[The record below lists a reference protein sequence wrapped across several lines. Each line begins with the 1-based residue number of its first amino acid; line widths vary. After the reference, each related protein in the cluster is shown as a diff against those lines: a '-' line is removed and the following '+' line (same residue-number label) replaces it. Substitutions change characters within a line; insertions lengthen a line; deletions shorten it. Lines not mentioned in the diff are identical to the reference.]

1 MLDRLD
7 EILYSEVFYKSLQ
20 FPDEWDSLVINR
32 GKPETLR
39 FIKTFGSTR
48 VCLHRFSPC
57 NTDES
62 IWHPHAW
69 PAAFLILE
77 GKYQLDFG
85 YSFDRFSEPENVS
98 TCVMATGSSYE
109 MINPLVWHRITPLN
123 NSHVFTIMVNEEPFK
138 EPHSQIRTTVGKDL
152 LPVEDKIKL
161 DMMKKFFDLIKMVRL
176 NKFVREKFIT

>member
-1 MLDRLD
+1 MLDRL
-7 EILYSEVFYKSLQ
+7 EEVLYSNDIYKYLQ
-20 FPDEWDSLVINR
+20 SPEEWDSLVINR

-39 FIKTFGSTR
+39 FIKMFGNTR

-85 YSFDRFSEPENVS
+85 YSFDRFSEPEHVS
-98 TCVMATGSSYE
+98 TCVMSPGSSYE
-109 MINPLVWHRITPLN
+109 MTNPLVWHRITPLN
-123 NSHVFTIMVNEEPFK
+123 DSQVFTIMVNGEPFK
-138 EPHSQIRTTVGKDL
+138 EPHSQIRTTIGKGL
-152 LPVEDKIKL
+152 LPVEDETKDNL
-161 DMMKKFFDLIKMVRL
+161 MKKFFGLIKMVRL
-176 NKFVREKFIT
+176 NKFVRERFTS